1 MNKKGR
7 AVLDLPTGKDNP
19 RNSEGAFIDLRD
31 GRIMFIYS
39 QFIADSSRDTA
50 PAGLAVIYSSDLGE
64 TWSEPKQILSP
75 VDDNNAMNIMSVSLL
90 RMQDD
95 SIGLIYGVRHGFLD
109 GRVRLRRSYDEG
121 QTWGEP
127 TICIPA
133 VGYYVTNND
142 RVVRLSCGR
151 IIVPG
156 GYHRCICKADKDEQ
170 AFDSRSTTYYFYSD
184 DDGKSWKESTP
195 CYMPTVNSAS
205 GLQEP
210 GLIELKNGVLWGFA
224 RTDLGRHYEMFSL
237 DRGETWTVPQAS
249 RFTGPCSSLSMKR
262 DPRND
267 NLIAVWNPIPQYLG
281 QERFPGQEH
290 FPEWAGGRTPQVTS
304 VSADDGKTWSE
315 PLILDDDPRSSYV
328 YTAIHFVGDDM
339 LLAYCAGDV
348 GDGGNGLSRLR
359 IRKLPIPTPN

>member
-7 AVLDLPTGKDNP
+7 VVLDLPPGKGNP

-39 QFIADSSRDTA
+39 QFIADSHGDTA
-50 PAGLAVIYSSDLGE
+50 PACLAVTYSSDRGE
-64 TWSEPKQILSP
+64 TWTEPQQILSS
-75 VDDNNAMNIMSVSLL
+75 VDDNNAVNIMSASLL
-90 RMQDD
+90 RMRDD
-95 SIGLIYGVRHGFLD
+95 SIGLIYAVRHGFHD
-109 GRVRLRRSYDEG
+109 TRVRLRRSYDEG
-121 QTWGEP
+121 ETWGEA

-156 GYHRCICKADKDEQ
+156 GFHRCRSEDDKAIGSW
-170 AFDSRSTTYYFYSD
+170 DSRCTAYYFYSD

-195 CYMPTVNSAS
+195 CYMPTVNSTS

-210 GLIELKNGVLWGFA
+210 GLIELKNGILWGFA
-224 RTDLGRHYEMFSL
+224 RTDLGRHYEMFSF

-249 RFTGPCSSLSMKR
+249 RFTGACSPLSMKR
-262 DPRND
+262 DPRNG

-281 QERFPGQEH
+281 QERFP
-290 FPEWAGGRTPQVTS
+290 EWNGGRTPLVTA

-315 PLILDDDPRSSYV
+315 PLVLDDDPRSGYC
-328 YTAIHFVGDDM
+328 YTAIHFVGDDV
-339 LLAYCAGDV
+339 LLAYCAGGV
-348 GDGGNGLSRLR
+348 GDGCCLSRLR
-359 IRKLPIPTPN
+359 IRKLPIPTPDI

>member
-7 AVLDLPTGKDNP
+7 VVLDLPPGKGNP

-39 QFIADSSRDTA
+39 QFIADSHRDTA
-50 PAGLAVIYSSDLGE
+50 PACLAVTYSSDRGE
-64 TWSEPKQILSP
+64 TWSEPQQILSSA
-75 VDDNNAMNIMSVSLL
+75 DDNNAMNIMSVSLL

-95 SIGLIYGVRHGFLD
+95 SIGLVYFVRHGFHD

-156 GYHRCICKADKDEQ
+156 GFHRCRGEDGGMWT

-195 CYMPTVNSAS
+195 CYMPTVNSTS

-224 RTDLGRHYEMFSL
+224 RTDLGRHYEMFSF

-249 RFTGPCSSLSMKR
+249 RFTGPSSPLSMKR
-262 DPRND
+262 DPRNG

-281 QERFPGQEH
+281 QERFP
-290 FPEWAGGRTPQVTS
+290 EWNGGRTPQVTS

-315 PLILDDDPRSSYV
+315 PLVLDDDPRSGYC

-339 LLAYCAGDV
+339 LLAYCAGGV
-348 GDGGNGLSRLR
+348 GDGCCLSRLR
-359 IRKLPIPTPN
+359 IRKLPIPTPDA